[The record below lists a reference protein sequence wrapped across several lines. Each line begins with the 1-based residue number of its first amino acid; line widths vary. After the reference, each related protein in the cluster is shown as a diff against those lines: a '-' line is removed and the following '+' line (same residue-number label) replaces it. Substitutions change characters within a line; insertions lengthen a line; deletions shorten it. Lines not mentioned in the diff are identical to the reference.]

1 MIEQIYKVELVVR
14 TNGATRRTESD
25 IQNALLEALKWL
37 EREDVRQIT
46 AIQIYEQT
54 R

>member
-14 TNGATRRTESD
+14 TNSATRRTETE
-25 IQNALLEALKWL
+25 IQNALHEALKWL

-46 AIQIYEQT
+46 AIQVYEQT